1 MLTKS
6 KQKSVV
12 GLDLE
17 AGSVAATEVRANG
30 SVAVSGHAVA
40 PLAPGV
46 FRDGELGDP
55 EALGTIL
62 KDLFSEHKL
71 SRNVRLGI
79 ANQRIA
85 VRTLHLPVIEDPKE
99 LESAIRF
106 QARDHIPMPLDQA
119 VLDWRVVGVSG
130 GDGEAGRMD
139 VVTVAARREMLASL
153 LDALRR
159 AGLRPVG
166 IDLSAFG
173 MIRALAGVDT
183 APVPATDS
191 AAAPAVAY
199 EQRMAGVEPIDPGG
213 SIEQPVNAKL
223 YCHLG
228 DLVNLAVAQGSTCL
242 FARVSQHGTE
252 GIAQKLAESAEL
264 NLEHAR
270 RWLAHVGLEAPLE
283 QIKGDPKIVAAA
295 RETLAQEVP
304 KLVGELRVSLQYYA
318 AQEAAVAVDGVVIC
332 GPGSTIPGLVDR
344 LQHDLGYPFAIGR
357 AAALAHLDE
366 AAAARLTL
374 SYGLALDE

>member
-30 SVAVSGHAVA
+30 SVTVSGHAVA

-46 FRDGELGDP
+46 FRDGELTDP
-55 EALGTIL
+55 EALGATL
-62 KDLFSEHKL
+62 KDLFAEHKL
-71 SRNVRLGI
+71 SRDVRLGI

-99 LESAIRF
+99 LEAAIRF

-130 GDGEAGRMD
+130 GNGEVGRMD
-139 VVTVAARREMLASL
+139 VVTVAARREMLDTL
-153 LDALRR
+153 LEAMRR

-173 MIRALAGVDT
+173 MIRALAGET
-183 APVPATDS
+183 AATPALAAVPSEVTPYEQRSNLGQAGA
-191 AAAPAVAY
+191 AAAPA
-199 EQRMAGVEPIDPGG
+199 
-213 SIEQPVNAKL
+213 NAKL
-223 YCHLG
+223 FCHLG

-252 GIAQKLAESAEL
+252 GIAQKLSENAEL
-264 NLEHAR
+264 SLEHAR

-283 QIKGDPKIVAAA
+283 QIEGDPRIVAAT
-295 RETLAQEVP
+295 RQTLADEVP
-304 KLVGELRVSLQYYA
+304 KLVDELRVSLQYYA
-318 AQEAAVAVDGVVIC
+318 AQEAAVPVDGVVIC
-332 GPGSTIPGLVDR
+332 GPGSTIPGLVEH
-344 LQHDLGYPFAIGR
+344 LQHDLGYPFAVGHT
-357 AAALAHLDE
+357 AALSHLDK
-366 AAAARLTL
+366 ASAARLTL
-374 SYGLALDE
+374 SYGLALEE